1 MANTETE
8 ITVNL
13 DEAVRSDEQKKS
25 DNTDVSALN
34 KEIEKLKRQLSNA
47 NSEASSYKKALR
59 EKQTAEEQA
68 AADLAEKQKAMEAEL
83 ESYRKR
89 ETISNYKVKFM
100 GLGFDEK
107 TAQATAETMVGGD
120 MDSVFANLK
129 DLTDNI
135 AKNAVTKAMDSQ
147 GGLTKGAPPTGA
159 DIDNA
164 EEIALRKAFGL

>member
-1 MANTETE
+1 MADTEKE
-8 ITVNL
+8 ITTTTP
-13 DEAVRSDEQKKS
+13 EEQTKTTEVK
-25 DNTDVSALN
+25 DDPLN

-47 NSEASSYKKALR
+47 TSEAADYKRKLR

-83 ESYRKR
+83 EGYRKR

-164 EEIALRKAFGL
+164 EEIALRKAFGLQ